1 MRVIGNFETL
11 RSSRLQRRHE
21 GSRTKCPV
29 DVDKC
34 EAEAHLRRAQATKFL
49 WTQKSFLTSDDAFA
63 PVRQAAWFESLL
75 DQAGDA

>member
-1 MRVIGNFETL
+1 MAECHCYLAWVECG
-11 RSSRLQRRHE
+11 RS
-21 GSRTKCPV
+21 GGV